1 MRNDRKKRDTERARE
16 RERDSSPA
24 KEDEREMK
32 IGEGGRGGQKKC
44 KLKLHIEREEAP
56 FSSAPP
62 IILLFFLSAGH
73 AWNEEREWVK
83 ADERKERRE
92 RAKPSVSYLR
102 RSSHLFLSLS

>member
-1 MRNDRKKRDTERARE
+1 MTERREIQRE

-62 IILLFFLSAGH
+62 HYSLILFLVQGMH
-73 AWNEEREWVK
+73 GTRKGNEVK

-92 RAKPSVSYLR
+92 RAKPSVSYLL